1 MARRH
6 IRHGGND
13 RPRRRWRVKSLLAL
27 VAVVAAVWAAP
38 AVIVQTSLRDRP
50 LAAALAGID
59 GGITSGGATWRWLGG
74 VEYRDVV
81 LRDRAGR
88 AAVILPYLALD
99 RGSARLRQFSVEI
112 GPARRVGVAPDT
124 SAHSAAHWR
133 SKILGKR
140 YTTTLIKLPTKR
152 PASANSPASR
162 PVTPVNI
169 TPPAP
174 V

>member
-99 RGSARLRQFSVEI
+99 RGLLPPQESAFDLPLPHVELWRDK
-112 GPARRVGVAPDT
+112 PDADQRHQRKRR
-124 SAHSAAHWR
+124 
-133 SKILGKR
+133 
-140 YTTTLIKLPTKR
+140 R
-152 PASANSPASR
+152 PEPRAVHDAKGLMG
-162 PVTPVNI
+162 
-169 TPPAP
+169 
-174 V
+174 